1 MIFKIMEISSSKE
14 ESWEFAKP
22 FVILLKTLM
31 TSETTEITT
40 KKVTKNLNFWLL
52 DASDYSI
59 LKEMVMK

>member
-1 MIFKIMEISSSKE
+1 
-14 ESWEFAKP
+14 
-22 FVILLKTLM
+22 M

-59 LKEMVMK
+59 LQEIVMEEIGDTKEQL